1 MRRLLACRSLSA
13 LRPLE
18 REYSSAWQ
26 RKEPKEWIEDAEE
39 RARLDTEREKGRQRS
54 SIELVRGEFGGECRV
69 YAEEVEPVAQQWLVV

>member
-1 MRRLLACRSLSA
+1 M
-13 LRPLE
+13 
-18 REYSSAWQ
+18 
-26 RKEPKEWIEDAEE
+26 PKEWIEDAEE